1 MDCKRAQDLISG
13 YIENELS
20 RDLKKEVSLH
30 LEQCPNCRRLKEKV
44 EGLMSLSPEMEEEVP
59 FFLKNRLY
67 NIPETAEERPGRLV
81 YLKWLAAMVGTIV
94 LFLNLFYFTNIFPP
108 ANRALHLMVSHIET
122 FAVETSA
129 FVERV
134 KESKGNI
141 FSSFFSG
148 DSEGEPTNRNGNI
161 KNVGG
166 KNG

>member
-1 MDCKRAQDLISG
+1 MDCKEVRDLISG

-20 RDLKKEVSLH
+20 RELKREVSLH
-30 LEQCPNCRRLKEKV
+30 LEQCPDCRQLKEKV
-44 EGLMSLSPEMEEEVP
+44 EGLLSMSPELEEEVP

-67 NIPETAEERPGRLV
+67 NIPETAEEKSGRLV

-108 ANRALHLMVSHIET
+108 ANRALHRMVSHIET

-129 FVERV
+129 FIERI
-134 KESKGNI
+134 KGSKGNV
-141 FSSFFSG
+141 FSSFLPG
-148 DSEGEPTNRNGNI
+148 DSDGETADRDGNI
-161 KNVGG
+161 KTVGG